1 MRLLAKTA
9 LAVAVLSIIAAAVL
23 ACSFT
28 APCPQDGETAQK
40 TSEEFRQFIGGC
52 SNGGTICTYSHQHI
66 VSMGGKTETH
76 TFSIVEC
83 R

>member
-1 MRLLAKTA
+1 MRIK
-9 LAVAVLSIIAAAVL
+9 IAAAIAVL
-23 ACSFT
+23 FVAAIVTFACSFT

-40 TSEEFRQFIGGC
+40 VSQEFKQSIGGC
-52 SNGGTICTYSHQHI
+52 SNGGTMCTYSHSH
-66 VSMGGKTETH
+66 VTSMNGKTETH